1 MRRTGSWP
9 KAALA
14 AGGVFML
21 CLVGGAM
28 LLFALDAQRVL
39 FDVRG
44 IPVRELAEALGWGP
58 LIGAWA
64 GVWALPALAA
74 ALAVYERVRRPP
86 RPRSTEPAG
95 IGGAEIA
102 AVWHR
107 FRRWLLSA
115 NEGSPWKLVLLSF
128 FVFYGVLFAERLL
141 LWEPWSPFR
150 NAWRALE
157 KAVLPPIGLFAGLT
171 VLSLLDLLPPFAVAI
186 LMFSKLYRRRLRDT
200 EYLRCLKCGYI
211 LKGLSE
217 PRCPECGER
226 I

>member
-1 MRRTGSWP
+1 
-9 KAALA
+9 
-14 AGGVFML
+14 ML

-115 NEGSPWKLVLLSF
+115 NEGVPWKLVFLSF
-128 FVFYGVLFAERLL
+128 ALFYVVILGEQLL
-141 LWEPWSPFR
+141 LFQSWSPL
-150 NAWRALE
+150 WR
-157 KAVLPPIGLFAGLT
+157 VWILT
-171 VLSLLDLLPPFAVAI
+171 SRSVYRFTGPFLGDRITSLLFVAPPFAAAI

-211 LKGLSE
+211 LKGISE